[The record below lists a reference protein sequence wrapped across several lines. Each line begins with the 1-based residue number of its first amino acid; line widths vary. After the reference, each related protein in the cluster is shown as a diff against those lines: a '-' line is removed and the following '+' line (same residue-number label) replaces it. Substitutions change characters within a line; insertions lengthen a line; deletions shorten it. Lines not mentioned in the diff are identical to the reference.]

1 MEQAM
6 KLIEAQQKKLPEGSA
21 PWVVGEQLKD
31 ICRRES
37 ASAQLIAED
46 LQNESMSLVNAEK
59 RIKAYADKHKVGNF
73 AYVSPQKAEE
83 ILREFYGLPAAATPE
98 EQPSTAVPSAPLKG
112 GSEVPE
118 MIDLGAFF

>member
-1 MEQAM
+1 MEQAI

-46 LQNESMSLVNAEK
+46 LQNESMSIVNAEK

-83 ILREFYGLPAAATPE
+83 ILREFYGLPMALTAT
-98 EQPSTAVPSAPLKG
+98 PSTATAAVPPSKG
-112 GSEVPE
+112 DLGGAVD